1 MNAARRA
8 ALADAAIALLA
19 EAGVHGVTHRAVDKA
34 AGLPAG
40 TASNYFGS
48 REALLVAVVDR
59 VVDLH
64 LAQMTPAA
72 STARSSQ
79 THHPGPGLGPASA
92 RRLDERSAQ
101 QLMTELLAT
110 SLLQAAT
117 AHRERY
123 LAIFELQ
130 LEALRR
136 PALRVA
142 LGRLQ
147 VRSTAGAAAHYD
159 ALGLPV
165 PRERIPV
172 VLQMYGGAL
181 FTLVSGPAE
190 AVTAETVTSLAAGIA
205 RAALTKAA
213 VDD

>member
-8 ALADAAIALLA
+8 VLADAAIALLV

-34 AGLPAG
+34 TGLPAG
-40 TASNYFGS
+40 TASNYFPS

-64 LAQMTPAA
+64 LAQMSPSASSAAGSDEADHLVRQPGKVLDGPAA
-72 STARSSQ
+72 QR
-79 THHPGPGLGPASA
+79 
-92 RRLDERSAQ
+92 
-101 QLMTELLAT
+101 LMTELLAA

-117 AHRERY
+117 DHRQRY

-136 PALRVA
+136 PAVREA

-147 VRSTAGAAAHYD
+147 VRSTAATSAHYE

-165 PRERIPV
+165 PPDRIPT
-172 VLQMYGGAL
+172 VLQMYGGVL
-181 FTLVSGPAE
+181 FTLVSGPVGAMTVE
-190 AVTAETVTSLAAGIA
+190 SVTPLAAGIA
-205 RAALTKAA
+205 RAALTDGG
-213 VDD
+213 VLHG